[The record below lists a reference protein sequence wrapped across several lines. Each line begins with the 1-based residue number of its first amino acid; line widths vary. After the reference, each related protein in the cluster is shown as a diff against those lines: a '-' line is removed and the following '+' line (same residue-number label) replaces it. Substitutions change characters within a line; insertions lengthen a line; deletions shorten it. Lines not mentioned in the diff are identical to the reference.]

1 MFTGI
6 IEEIG
11 IVERIEH
18 SGPAAQLTVRAARVL
33 EDVKNGDSVCTNGVC
48 LTVVRFTKESFT
60 ADVMPETL
68 RYSNL
73 GGLKQGSP
81 VNLER
86 AMSAQGRFG
95 GHMVSGHIDGVGVIR
110 SLRQEGNATWMT
122 VAPPAGLMRYVIQK
136 GSIAMD
142 GTSLT
147 VAQLEESTFSVSIIP
162 VTKDETILLKKRVG
176 DQVNLECDLVGKYVE
191 RLLQFG
197 PVGAADGT
205 ITADSQKQR
214 SVSMDFLKEN
224 GFA

>member
-11 IVERIEH
+11 VVEGLER
-18 SGPAAQLTVRAARVL
+18 SGSAAQLTIRASKVLGDVR
-33 EDVKNGDSVCTNGVC
+33 NGDSISTNGVC
-48 LTVVRFTKESFT
+48 LTVVRFTKETFT

-73 GGLKQGSP
+73 GALKKGSQ

-86 AMSAQGRFG
+86 AMSANGRFG

-110 SLRQEGNATWMT
+110 AL
-122 VAPPAGLMRYVIQK
+122 P
-136 GSIAMD
+136 MD

-147 VAQLEESTFSVSIIP
+147 VAQLEGAAFSVSIIP
-162 VTKDETILLKKRVG
+162 VTKDETILLQKRVG
-176 DQVNLECDLVGKYVE
+176 DEINLECDLVGKYVE
-191 RLLQFG
+191 RLLQFA
-197 PVGAADGT
+197 PEKKSRVT
-205 ITADSQKQR
+205 
-214 SVSMDFLKEN
+214 MDFLKEN

>member
-11 IVERIEH
+11 YVESIDF
-18 SGPAAQLTVRAARVL
+18 SAASAQMTIRAAKVL
-33 EDVKNGDSVCTNGVC
+33 SDVQNGDSISTNGVC
-48 LTVVRFTKESFT
+48 LTVVRFTGDTFT

-73 GGLKQGSP
+73 GSLKKGSM

-86 AMSAQGRFG
+86 AMKADGRFG
-95 GHMVSGHIDGVGVIR
+95 GHMVSGHIDGVGLIR
-110 SLRQEGNATWMT
+110 ALRQEGNATWMT
-122 VAPPAGLMRYVIQK
+122 VEPPETLLRYIIQK

-147 VAQLEESTFSVSIIP
+147 VAQLEGSTFSVSIIP
-162 VTKDETILLKKRVG
+162 VTKDETILLKKRIG
-176 DQVNLECDLVGKYVE
+176 DVINLECDLVGKYVE
-191 RLLQFG
+191 RLLQFL
-197 PVGAADGT
+197 PE
-205 ITADSQKQR
+205 KQ
-214 SVSMDFLKEN
+214 SSLTMDFLKEN

>member
-11 IVERIEH
+11 VVEGIER
-18 SGPAAQLTVRAARVL
+18 SGPAAQLTVRASAVL
-33 EDVKNGDSVCTNGVC
+33 GDVRNGDSISTNGVC
-48 LTVVRFTKESFT
+48 LTVVRFTKDTFT

-73 GGLKQGSP
+73 GALKKGSL

-86 AMSAQGRFG
+86 AMSVGSRFG
-95 GHMVSGHIDGVGVIR
+95 GHIVSGHIDGVGVIR
-110 SLRQEGNATWMT
+110 ALRQEGNATWMT
-122 VAPPAGLMRYVIQK
+122 VEPPEALLRYIIQK

-147 VAQLEESTFSVSIIP
+147 VAQLEGAAFSVSIIP

-176 DQVNLECDLVGKYVE
+176 DEVNLECDLVGKYVE
-191 RLLQFG
+191 RLLQFA
-197 PVGAADGT
+197 PEKKSSMT
-205 ITADSQKQR
+205 
-214 SVSMDFLKEN
+214 MDFLKEN

>member
-11 IVERIEH
+11 VIE
-18 SGPAAQLTVRAARVL
+18 SIEQAGPAARLTVRAARVL
-33 EDVKNGDSVCTNGVC
+33 EDVRSGDSISTNGVC
-48 LTVVRFTKESFT
+48 LTVVHFTNESFT

-73 GGLKQGSP
+73 GTLKKGSP

-86 AMSAQGRFG
+86 AMSAGGRFG

-110 SLRQEGNATWMT
+110 SLRQEGNATWMS
-122 VAPPAGLMRYVIQK
+122 VAPPEGLLRYIIQK
-136 GSIAMD
+136 GSIAID

-147 VAQLEESTFSVSIIP
+147 VAQLEGETFSVSIIP

-176 DQVNLECDLVGKYVE
+176 DLVNLECDLVGKYVE
-191 RLLQFG
+191 RLLQFA
-197 PVGAADGT
+197 PEKKSSLT
-205 ITADSQKQR
+205 
-214 SVSMDFLKEN
+214 MDFLKEN

>member
-18 SGPAAQLTVRAARVL
+18 AGPAAQLTVRAARVL
-33 EDVKNGDSVCTNGVC
+33 EDVKNGDSICTNGVC

-122 VAPPAGLMRYVIQK
+122 VSPPAALMRYVIQK

-147 VAQLEESTFSVSIIP
+147 VAQLEESAFSVSIIP

-197 PVGAADGT
+197 PVGAG
-205 ITADSQKQR
+205 DSASEKHG
-214 SVSMDFLKEN
+214 SLNMDFLKEN